1 MVKISSLYGRTV
13 SLIAIVFIGSFAVLV
28 LAFLSISAHQTRD
41 VVREL
46 DRSIQV
52 ANGAIRDFVI
62 TRDPAHAKRAKMI
75 LTEADETLQHHFN
88 EEEYG
93 RFHTE
98 LHLYFH
104 SVTNLIETYQD
115 RGFYEGDGLEGKIRA
130 NMIAL
135 EEELSTFNERRLL
148 SHLLEIR
155 RNEKNYLLRRDS
167 DYQDGVHAKIDAMTA
182 EISFSKLSSEKR
194 SSMIATLTRYQ
205 HDFDELVYL
214 TQKADWITDEMNTV
228 RTYLGQTLADVI
240 ADEDEQA
247 ELFLWIALGL
257 ILFSF
262 VGGIAY
268 AVYIARGII
277 KPLER
282 MRTLVKQLVDGEL
295 RDDLEFDEN
304 GELGELANAFGEL
317 AEQVRMRIE
326 AENHV
331 KASRAKL
338 QAYADE
344 LETTKSALEDRA
356 QELSS
361 IVSELQEAQNVAQHT
376 IISKTLFLA
385 NMSHEIRT
393 PLNGIIGM
401 TSLLTSEELRPD
413 QYEIVNVIRSSGE
426 SLLAIVNEILDH
438 AKIEQGGVDLEEA
451 KFDVTSCIEDALDM
465 VFKLAAD
472 KALEL
477 SYLVSDDFPLY
488 VVGDRARLRQILI
501 NLLANAVKFTKSG
514 DVQVRAKLVART
526 QHEVELQLEVEDTGI
541 GISEEAQEYLFDP
554 FRQAE
559 ASTTRKF
566 GGTGLGL
573 SIASHL
579 CELMGGKMWLES
591 EVDKGSTFYF
601 TLKLRRDPEHLTEDM
616 ISDFATDHRVLLLS
630 QNVRFGSSV
639 TTMIRQGGGE
649 ATAVENL
656 KKAKVVI
663 KNESSVDLILIDDGD
678 HKESALEKAS
688 KLKELAPDCRIV
700 LFRAIGQRT
709 SDELA
714 PDRISKPVKRS
725 SIKALFCEAT
735 CEATEDASDAGT
747 EEARDDAREKAS
759 DAGTE
764 EARNETPIYEIGKTP
779 RRAADRKAAQKLG
792 VLIVEDNTTNQ
803 KVALK
808 MLERLGY
815 SADLAENGEDAVKM
829 VAKNIYDIVFM
840 DMMMPGMDG
849 LEATR
854 EIRRN
859 KDIALQPIIV
869 AFTAN
874 ATSNFRIKCLEAG
887 MDYYTS
893 KPVSSETFAKI
904 LERARL
910 ERKTRHGA
918 RLNSPTGPSVA

>member
-1 MVKISSLYGRTV
+1 
-13 SLIAIVFIGSFAVLV
+13 
-28 LAFLSISAHQTRD
+28 
-41 VVREL
+41 
-46 DRSIQV
+46 
-52 ANGAIRDFVI
+52 
-62 TRDPAHAKRAKMI
+62 
-75 LTEADETLQHHFN
+75 
-88 EEEYG
+88 
-93 RFHTE
+93 
-98 LHLYFH
+98 
-104 SVTNLIETYQD
+104 
-115 RGFYEGDGLEGKIRA
+115 
-130 NMIAL
+130 
-135 EEELSTFNERRLL
+135 
-148 SHLLEIR
+148 
-155 RNEKNYLLRRDS
+155 
-167 DYQDGVHAKIDAMTA
+167 
-182 EISFSKLSSEKR
+182 
-194 SSMIATLTRYQ
+194 YQ

-214 TQKADWITDEMNTV
+214 TQKAGWITDEMNTV

-304 GELGELANAFGEL
+304 GELGELADAFGEL

-477 SYLVSDDFPLY
+477 SYLVSDDLPLY
-488 VVGDRARLRQILI
+488 VVGDRARVRQILI

-514 DVQVRAKLVART
+514 EVQVRAKLVERT
-526 QHEVELQLEVEDTGI
+526 RHEVELQLEVEDTGI

-601 TLKLRRDPEHLTEDM
+601 TLKLRRDPEHMTEDM

-649 ATAVENL
+649 ATTVENL
-656 KKAKVVI
+656 KKGQATLR
-663 KNESSVDLILIDDGD
+663 NDESVDLILIDDGD

-688 KLKELAPDCRIV
+688 KLKELAPDSRIV

-735 CEATEDASDAGT
+735 CDATEEPRDAAT
-747 EEARDDAREKAS
+747 EESRDAATDDAR
-759 DAGTE
+759 DAATDDARD
-764 EARNETPIYEIGKTP
+764 EAPIYEIGKTP

-792 VLIVEDNTTNQ
+792 VLIVEDNETNQ

-815 SADLAENGEDAVKM
+815 SADLAENGEDAVTM

-874 ATSNFRIKCLEAG
+874 ATSNDRIQCLEAG
-887 MDYYTS
+887 MDDYTS